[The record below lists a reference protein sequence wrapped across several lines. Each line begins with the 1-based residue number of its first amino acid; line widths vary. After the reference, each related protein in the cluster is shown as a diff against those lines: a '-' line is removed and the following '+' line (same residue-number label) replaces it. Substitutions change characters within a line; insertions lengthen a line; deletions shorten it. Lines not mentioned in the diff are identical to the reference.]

1 MKQLLMSGVSLV
13 VDRYAFSG
21 VAFTAAKQVTLLPS
35 PGLHTDPLS
44 TNSLPTYTQVASM
57 EWCKSPDIGLPA
69 PDIVFYL
76 DLPAGAAQERHEY
89 GSERYETAEFQA
101 LVKEQF
107 TAMMENS
114 WKLVNAA
121 RTIDSIH
128 IEVLE
133 SAKEVIEQQ
142 AYKPIK
148 LLWTE

>member
-1 MKQLLMSGVSLV
+1 MSGVSLV

-21 VAFTAAKQVTLLPS
+21 VAFTAAK
-35 PGLHTDPLS
+35 
-44 TNSLPTYTQVASM
+44 QVASM